1 MVMQPQR
8 PVMPQQVPQ
17 MVPPQNP
24 QLDPEIA
31 KMYQILKFSKNPEL
45 EIQNMIKKNPQLT
58 QLANLVSSFGKG
70 PEALFYELAKRKGV
84 DPNSIIR
91 LFN

>member
-1 MVMQPQR
+1 
-8 PVMPQQVPQ
+8 
-17 MVPPQNP
+17 
-24 QLDPEIA
+24 
-31 KMYQILKFSKNPEL
+31 MYQILKFSKNPEL
-45 EIQNMIKKNPQLT
+45 EMQNFIKQNPQLS
-58 QLANLVSSFGKG
+58 QLASIVSSSGKG